1 MGALGRRAKR
11 AGFAPP
17 SLSHQREEKEPGW
30 VRLGAKPLPNSKH
43 RLLLPAL
50 KKNYTYL
57 YFYIMNAYVFPGQ
70 GAQFVGMGKSLYE
83 GTPLAKTLF
92 EQANDILGFRI
103 TDLMFSGTDDDLKQT
118 KVTQPAVFLHSV
130 ILARTLGDDFR
141 PDMTA
146 GHSLGEFSALV
157 AARAL
162 SFEDGLWLVS
172 KRAQA
177 MQKACEKAPS
187 TMAAILGLPDE
198 KVEQLCNEITD
209 EVVVCANYNCPG
221 QIVISGTIAGIDAAC
236 EKMKAAGA
244 KRALKLKVGGAFHS
258 PLMEPAR
265 AELAEAIEETAFNS
279 PICPVYQ
286 NVDAR
291 PQTDPDAIRRNL
303 VAQLTSPVR
312 WTQTVRNMVADGATR
327 FVELGPGNV
336 LQGLVKKID
345 ASVATEGLQ

>member
-30 VRLGAKPLPNSKH
+30 GRLGAKPLPNSKH

-103 TDLMFSGTDDDLKQT
+103 TDLMFAGTDDDLKQT

-146 GHSLGEFSALV
+146 GHSLGEFSSLV
-157 AARAL
+157 ASRAL
-162 SFEDGLWLVS
+162 SFADGLWLVS
-172 KRAQA
+172 NRPQA
-177 MQKACEKAPS
+177 HPTACVTAPS
-187 TMAAILGLPDE
+187 TMASILRLPAHN
-198 KVEQLCNEITD
+198 VHSLCNECTD
-209 EVVVCANYNCPG
+209 DVV
-221 QIVISGTIAGIDAAC
+221 
-236 EKMKAAGA
+236 
-244 KRALKLKVGGAFHS
+244 L
-258 PLMEPAR
+258 
-265 AELAEAIEETAFNS
+265 
-279 PICPVYQ
+279 
-286 NVDAR
+286 
-291 PQTDPDAIRRNL
+291 
-303 VAQLTSPVR
+303 
-312 WTQTVRNMVADGATR
+312 
-327 FVELGPGNV
+327 
-336 LQGLVKKID
+336 
-345 ASVATEGLQ
+345 